1 MIDNGVFS
9 DIKNLKEQ
17 SENLG
22 KELEIKYNDEMKE
35 LESKLNNSENE
46 EEKSK
51 LMKDI
56 KKLENDYEEGKE
68 MLNNMDLGLDL
79 EEHGINEAPS
89 LREAIQHLENKIANG
104 ESPEL
109 CVNMIK
115 NLNDTLILDRIKNK
129 LISKNRNELKKNY
142 KVLLPKVYEKLDN
155 SKSFFPNVRRI
166 KNSLKEI
173 FKLTYPEME
182 EKKINDNSNIVGSI
196 ILFYILNTKLDDD
209 KLFIYYLLDN
219 IINIEKLPID
229 DQIKLQANLISLG
242 SKYYK

>member
-1 MIDNGVFS
+1 MIDNGVFN

-22 KELEIKYNDEMKE
+22 KELEIKYDKEMKE
-35 LESKLNNSENE
+35 LEDKLNNSENE

-56 KKLENDYEEGKE
+56 KGLENDYEESKE
-68 MLNNMDLGLDL
+68 MLNNMNSGLDL
-79 EEHGINEAPS
+79 EEHGISESPS
-89 LREAIQHLENKIANG
+89 LREAIQHLENKIASG

-109 CVNMIK
+109 CANMIK
-115 NLNDTLILDRIKNK
+115 DLNDTLTLDRIKNK
-129 LISKNRNELKKNY
+129 LISKSRNELKKNY
-142 KVLLPKVYEKLDN
+142 KVWLPKVYEKLDN
-155 SKSFFPNVRRI
+155 SKSLFPNVRRI

-196 ILFYILNTKLDDD
+196 ILFYILNTKLDED

-219 IINIEKLPID
+219 IINIERLPID